1 MIDKDYASAVL
12 AIELTKADIYAVL
25 TEIAEASVDFGKPTQ
40 HPIDQMSVKEAQKHF
55 ADGQFPAG
63 SMGPKIEAAIQFV
76 RASGKSVL
84 ITDVDHLREALE
96 GREGTVIGG

>member
-1 MIDKDYASAVL
+1 VIDKDYASAVL

-76 RASGKSVL
+76 RANGKSVL
-84 ITDVDHLREALE
+84 ITDVEPWARRWRGAR
-96 GREGTVIGG
+96 GR